1 MKVFRMRAGH
11 WVCLLR
17 VACLASVAVALASA
31 ARAALPVDEIGVLSS
46 AKACQPGRTVT
57 LKAKAN
63 GLFVTADIRQP
74 GTPLL
79 AEAALAQAWEDFT
92 VVDAGDGWV
101 ALKALS
107 NARYVSANL
116 SSGAEL
122 AAGWATVIDGWEKF
136 KVESTADGQVTL
148 KSFANGNYVT
158 VNAAGSGAPLSA
170 TSAVRGR
177 AEKFTCTRAV
187 APQGATAWGGANT
200 WFLYAQRS
208 ADRLAIL
215 DAMQS
220 ANLRVARVF
229 VRAVQYN
236 AYGQIDY
243 VPNLQVN
250 TNMDV
255 ETINGYDDAVLA
267 RIDQLMVEARQR
279 GIKLILSLHDR
290 WYLGSWEGDDIY
302 TQLYGVRDGSQ
313 ALHDYYDA
321 RAGVEMMQRL
331 DARLAHVLTHRN
343 PLLGNRTWGEMSD
356 VVFSVE
362 AENEAMAGVAGVD
375 DGFAGAWQ
383 CARAKAMRP
392 FVSNGVLIS
401 TGGVKDAYN
410 SAYSSFFDC
419 PEIDVIG
426 IHNYGKGDDVP
437 AQLQKVLTLAR
448 SKDKRVVMQ
457 EFSCD
462 PDVDGAPDG
471 LSDAQKRQWRATCN
485 ENEIIRY
492 EQLGLPWMIWSV
504 VTPSDT
510 LREVDAGDASW
521 PVLSR
526 HATNPPRLGFSWPE
540 LK

>member
-1 MKVFRMRAGH
+1 MKLFRVMVVH
-11 WVCLLR
+11 WVRALR
-17 VACLASVAVALASA
+17 AAGQVGAAVLLASA
-31 ARAALPVDEIGVLSS
+31 AHAALPADDIDAQGST
-46 AKACQPGRTVT
+46 KACQPGHTVT

-63 GLFVTADIRQP
+63 ARFVTADIRQP
-74 GTPLL
+74 DSPLL
-79 AEAALAQAWEDFT
+79 AEATLAQAWEDFT
-92 VVDAGDGWV
+92 LVDAGDGWV

-116 SSGAEL
+116 SSGAAL
-122 AAGWATVIDGWEKF
+122 VAGWATAIDGWEKF
-136 KVESTADGQVTL
+136 KVESTADGHVTL

-158 VNAAGSGAPLSA
+158 VNTGGSGAPLSA
-170 TSAVRGR
+170 TSATRGR
-177 AEKFTCTRAV
+177 AEKFTCARAT
-187 APQGATAWGGANT
+187 APQGATVWGGANT

-215 DAMQS
+215 DAMQR

-236 AYGQIDY
+236 EYGQIDY

-250 TNMDV
+250 TNIDV
-255 ETINGYDDAVLA
+255 ETVNGYDDAVLA
-267 RIDQLMVEARQR
+267 RIDQLMVEAKQR

-290 WYLGSWEGDDIY
+290 WYMGSWEGDDIY

-321 RAGVEMMQRL
+321 WAGAEMMQRL
-331 DARLAHVLTHRN
+331 DARLRHLLTHRN

-362 AENEAMAGVAGVD
+362 AENEAMAGVSGVD
-375 DGFAGAWQ
+375 DAFAGAWQ
-383 CARAKAMRP
+383 CARAKAMKP
-392 FVSNGVLIS
+392 HVSNGVLIS

-419 PEIDVIG
+419 PEIDLIG

-437 AQLQKVLTLAR
+437 GQLQKVLALAK
-448 SKDKRVVMQ
+448 SKNKRVVMQ

-462 PDVDGAPDG
+462 PAVDGAPDG

-510 LREVDAGDASW
+510 LREVDASDASW

-526 HATNPPRLGFSWPE
+526 HATSPPQLGFAWPE